1 MGETS
6 GGKQVERVW
15 QMGSENAYQPS
26 DLKQMQSLPMEAK
39 IVMTQ
44 QRKHEADPGY
54 QKIIG
59 AVNNV

>member
-1 MGETS
+1 
-6 GGKQVERVW
+6 
-15 QMGSENAYQPS
+15 MGSENAYQPS